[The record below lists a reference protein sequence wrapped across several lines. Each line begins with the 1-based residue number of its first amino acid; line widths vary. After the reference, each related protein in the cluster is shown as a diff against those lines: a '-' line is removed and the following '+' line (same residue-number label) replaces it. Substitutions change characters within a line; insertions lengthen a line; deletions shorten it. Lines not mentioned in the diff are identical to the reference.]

1 MANSNTIFYCTSC
14 GNESRKWLGKCPACG
29 SWNTLVEQPA
39 LDKNTKYI
47 KNLVT
52 SSTPVHFKDIKKDD
66 YTRKKTGIDE
76 FDRTLGGGLVEGS
89 LILIGGDPGIGKSTL
104 LLQAV
109 DRLATKENNALYISG
124 EESARQVAMRAERL
138 GIDNDNILILCETNI
153 DSVVE
158 SIKEVKPSVI
168 VVDSIQTMYRG
179 DMSSAPGSVSQ
190 VRECTAILMRAA
202 KSYGY
207 PIFLVGHV
215 TKSGAIAGPMVLEH
229 MVDTVLYF
237 EGDANHAYRMLR
249 TQKNRFGSTNEI
261 GMFTMMEKGM
271 QEVTNPSM
279 MLLETRTRD
288 TIGSCVGISME
299 GTRPVL
305 VEIQALLS
313 KTAFSA
319 PRRQASGFDYNKMVL
334 LLAVLEKKIG
344 MQIYDQDVYVN
355 VAGGL
360 KIVEP
365 AIDLALILAVASGL
379 LNRSMSLDA
388 AVFGEVGLTGEVRP
402 VSRAD
407 LRIAEAIRCGFKK
420 IILPK
425 RNLKEIKPIEGVN
438 LMGISTL
445 NEGLDIAF

>member
-1 MANSNTIFYCTSC
+1 MAVSKTLFYCSEC
-14 GNESRKWLGKCPACG
+14 GNESRKWVGKCPACD

-39 LDKNTKYI
+39 PSKKAAKASHFTQ
-47 KNLVT
+47 
-52 SSTPVHFKDIKKDD
+52 STPIRFKDISKQE
-66 YTRKKTGIDE
+66 TMRKKTAIDE

-89 LILIGGDPGIGKSTL
+89 LVLIGGDPGIGKSTL
-104 LLQAV
+104 LLQAIDKLALV
-109 DRLATKENNALYISG
+109 DNKALYVSG
-124 EESARQVAMRAERL
+124 EESVKQIAMRAERI
-138 GIDNDNILILCETNI
+138 GVNNDNILVLCETDI

-158 SIKEVKPSVI
+158 HIHKVQPSVV
-168 VVDSIQTMYRG
+168 VVDSIQTMYQS

-190 VRECTAILMRAA
+190 VRACAAILMQVA
-202 KSYGY
+202 KTTGY

-261 GMFTMMEKGM
+261 GMFTMLETGMEQVK
-271 QEVTNPSM
+271 NPSM
-279 MLLETRTRD
+279 MLLETRSYD

-313 KTAFSA
+313 KTAFAA
-319 PRRQASGFDYNKMVL
+319 PRRQASGIDYNKMVL

-360 KIVEP
+360 KVIEP
-365 AIDLALILAVASGL
+365 AIDLALMLSVASSIK
-379 LNRSMSLDA
+379 NRALSIDA

-402 VSRAD
+402 VGRAD
-407 LRIAEAIRCGFKK
+407 LRVNEAIRCGFKK
-420 IILPK
+420 IIMPK
-425 RNLKEIKPIEGVN
+425 RNVKDIKVSSEVKLIGVD
-438 LMGISTL
+438 TL
-445 NEGLDIAF
+445 NQALENAF

>member
-1 MANSNTIFYCTSC
+1 MANNKTVFYCTDC

-39 LDKNTKYI
+39 PDKNTKYV
-47 KNLVT
+47 KSLVT
-52 SSTPVHFKDIKKDD
+52 STPVHFKDIKKDD
-66 YTRKKTGIDE
+66 YTRKKTGIGE

-89 LILIGGDPGIGKSTL
+89 LVLIGGDPGIGKSTL

-109 DRLATKENNALYISG
+109 NKLATKEQNALYISG

-138 GIDNDNILILCETNI
+138 GIDNDNILVLCETNI
-153 DSVVE
+153 DAVIE
-158 SIKEVKPSVI
+158 SIKDVKPSVV

-202 KSYGY
+202 KSFGY

-271 QEVTNPSM
+271 QEVINPSM

-305 VEIQALLS
+305 VEIQALLA

-379 LNRSMSLDA
+379 MNRSLSLDA

-407 LRIAEAIRCGFKK
+407 LRITEAIRCGFKK

-425 RNLKEIKPIEGVN
+425 RNLKDIKPIEGVT